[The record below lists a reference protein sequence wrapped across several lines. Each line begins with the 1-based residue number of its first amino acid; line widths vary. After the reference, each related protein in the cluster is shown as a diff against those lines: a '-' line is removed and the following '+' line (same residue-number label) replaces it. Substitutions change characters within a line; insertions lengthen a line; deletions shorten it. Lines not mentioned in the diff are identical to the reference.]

1 MEANRAIVAASS
13 ANSYATGHSQFNS
26 RLRTQPR
33 PDRHA
38 TSTPVPLPPP
48 PGFPYS
54 DNCRGG
60 MKNIR
65 DFARA
70 HREAQ
75 PIVMVTA
82 YDAAMARIVAASEA
96 DAILVGDSAAMV
108 VHGFPST
115 VHATIEMMTL
125 HTAAVRRG
133 APEAVV
139 ISDLPFLTYRRGL
152 AAATEAAGQLVQA
165 GATAVK
171 LEGVTG
177 HEDVVAHLVRSGIPV
192 MGHLGLTPQ
201 SVNQL
206 GGYRLQ
212 GRSDAEAALLRVE
225 ARRLEEL
232 GAFALVL
239 ECVPAALAAEVT
251 QALAIPVLGI
261 GAGAGT
267 AGQVLVLN
275 DLLGLDPAFRP
286 RFVRRY
292 RDGHTEIL
300 AALNAYA
307 RDVRAL
313 RFPAREEV
321 LA

>member
-1 MEANRAIVAASS
+1 
-13 ANSYATGHSQFNS
+13 
-26 RLRTQPR
+26 
-33 PDRHA
+33 
-38 TSTPVPLPPP
+38 
-48 PGFPYS
+48 
-54 DNCRGG
+54 
-60 MKNIR
+60 MKSIR

-115 VHATIEMMTL
+115 VHATLEMMVL

-139 ISDLPFLTYRRGL
+139 ISDLPFLTYRSGV
-152 AAATEAAGQLVQA
+152 AEATRAAGALVQA

-171 LEGVTG
+171 LEGVAG
-177 HEDVVAHLVRSGIPV
+177 HEDVVSHLVESGIPV

-201 SVNQL
+201 SVHQL

-212 GRSDAEAALLRVE
+212 GRSDAEATRLRAE
-225 ARRLEEL
+225 AKRLEEL
-232 GAFALVL
+232 GAFSLVL
-239 ECVPAALAAEVT
+239 ECVPGGLAAEIT
-251 QALAIPVLGI
+251 QALDVPVIGI

-267 AGQVLVLN
+267 SGQVLVLN
-275 DLLGLDPAFRP
+275 DLLGLDANFRP
-286 RFVRRY
+286 RFARRY
-292 RDGHTEIL
+292 RNGHAEAL
-300 AALNAYA
+300 EALNEYA